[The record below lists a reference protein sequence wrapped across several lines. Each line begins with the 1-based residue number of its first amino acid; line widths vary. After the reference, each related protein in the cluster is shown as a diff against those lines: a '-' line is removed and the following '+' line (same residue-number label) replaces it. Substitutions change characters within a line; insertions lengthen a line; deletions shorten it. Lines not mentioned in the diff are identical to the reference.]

1 MVVLYVQQPV
11 TLHGVLLLNQT
22 LQALTKGYCPIQL
35 DQMDMRFLMKQAQQM
50 QRKMEEMKKELAK
63 KEIKVSSG
71 GGMIEI
77 TINGQQQINEIKIE
91 PDVIDINEKEMLEDL
106 ILAAVNEA
114 LRQSKELAA
123 QEMGKLTGGANIP
136 GLF

>member
-1 MVVLYVQQPV
+1 M
-11 TLHGVLLLNQT
+11 
-22 LQALTKGYCPIQL
+22 K
-35 DQMDMRFLMKQAQQM
+35 MDMKFLMKQAQQM
-50 QRKMEEMKKELAK
+50 QRKMEEIKKELAQ

-77 TINGQQQINEIKIE
+77 TINGQQEINEIKIE
-91 PDVIDINEKEMLEDL
+91 PDVIDVNEKEMLEDL

-123 QEMGKLTGGANIP
+123 QEMSKLTGGANIP

>member
-1 MVVLYVQQPV
+1 
-11 TLHGVLLLNQT
+11 
-22 LQALTKGYCPIQL
+22 
-35 DQMDMRFLMKQAQQM
+35 MDMKFLMKQAQQM
-50 QRKMEEMKKELAK
+50 QKKMEEIKKELAQ

-77 TINGQQQINEIKIE
+77 TINGQQEINEIKIE
-91 PDVIDINEKEMLEDL
+91 PDVIDVNEKEMLEDL

-123 QEMGKLTGGANIP
+123 QEMSKLTGGANIP

>member
-1 MVVLYVQQPV
+1 
-11 TLHGVLLLNQT
+11 
-22 LQALTKGYCPIQL
+22 
-35 DQMDMRFLMKQAQQM
+35 MDMKFLMKQAQMM
-50 QRKMEEMKKELAK
+50 QKKIEETKAELAQ

-77 TINGQQQINEIKIE
+77 VINGQQEIKEIKIE
-91 PDVIDINEKEMLEDL
+91 PDVIDVNEKEMLEDL

-114 LRQSKELAA
+114 IRQSKELVA
-123 QEMGKLTGGANIP
+123 QEMSKLTGGISMP

>member
-1 MVVLYVQQPV
+1 
-11 TLHGVLLLNQT
+11 
-22 LQALTKGYCPIQL
+22 
-35 DQMDMRFLMKQAQQM
+35 MDMRFLMKQAQQM
-50 QRKMEEMKKELAK
+50 QRKMEEIKKELAK

-77 TINGQQQINEIKIE
+77 SINGQQEINEIKIE

-123 QEMGKLTGGANIP
+123 QEMGKLTGGASIP

>member
-1 MVVLYVQQPV
+1 
-11 TLHGVLLLNQT
+11 
-22 LQALTKGYCPIQL
+22 
-35 DQMDMRFLMKQAQQM
+35 MDMKFLMKQAQMM
-50 QRKMEEMKKELAK
+50 QKKIEETKAELAQ

-77 TINGQQQINEIKIE
+77 VINGQQEIKEIKIE
-91 PDVIDINEKEMLEDL
+91 PDVIDASEKEMLEDL

-114 LRQSKELAA
+114 IRQSKELVT
-123 QEMGKLTGGANIP
+123 QEMSKLTGGISMP

>member
-1 MVVLYVQQPV
+1 
-11 TLHGVLLLNQT
+11 
-22 LQALTKGYCPIQL
+22 
-35 DQMDMRFLMKQAQQM
+35 MDMRFLMKQAQQM
-50 QRKMEEMKKELAK
+50 QRKMEEIKKELAK

-77 TINGQQQINEIKIE
+77 TINGQQEINEIKIE
-91 PDVIDINEKEMLEDL
+91 PDVIDVNEKEMLEDL

-123 QEMGKLTGGANIP
+123 HEMGKLTGGANIP